1 MNLTSYL
8 ARRLRFTDR
17 GGDLRTVDEAGMLAI
32 PGAKIILAEP
42 GMGKSELLRQAGHA
56 LGVELLTASRFMRV
70 KNASRL
76 VEPGK
81 PLLIDG
87 LDEAMARREGDA
99 VDEILAQLEEAGSPD
114 FVLSCRARE
123 WQARTISGLRPLY
136 GAEPTVFTIEPFDDQ
151 EALAFLARRH
161 PKADAEHVLN
171 HLNEHGL
178 SDLHRNPL
186 TLGLMGRVAETD
198 KALPR
203 TRADLFARV
212 CTLVW
217 PEHDPDRQDLG
228 LAKLG
233 EEQALSAAGAIAA
246 GLILA
251 GAEAVSLVGLAH
263 LQEGDVLLADLA
275 SLPGAEAASVI
286 VSSKLF
292 VSVGVGRA
300 KPIHRVI
307 GEYLGARWLA
317 RHAATPRAQR
327 RLLAQLH
334 GNGVPV
340 SLRGLHAWLTIH
352 SPVMAEPVIAADP
365 YGVLRYGEAAA
376 LTTAHADRLFEAL
389 RRLAA
394 DDPYFRSADWDG
406 HTAAGLAV
414 PALQS
419 KIDAVIASAS
429 SNEQLRSLLIEA
441 VRGTPMAAELGMKLE
456 ATTLSGDRF
465 YRARESAA
473 EALLPHRDRD
483 WWRSTIEL
491 LRDQGTEDA
500 TRLARSLIDR
510 IDCDVSDDL
519 LVSTLLAEM
528 GVLVCPLPRSRHV
541 HHVTMR
547 SYRWLLRGLPT
558 DRLCGVLDLL
568 AEYSGL
574 LESRDWQSWYD
585 VADVVAGLM
594 VRAIDEG
601 AVGPAQAPSFWCW
614 LGSIGRNGHWDRESR
629 RELKDRLGA
638 RDDIRRAIQLHAF
651 SDRRR
656 GSPVWQIDLALRSRM
671 IALSDRPTD
680 VACILDRFAD
690 ADNRDE
696 ALREIW
702 RELMHLGTS
711 SGKVDSDVRASGAKF
726 QRDDAQLAAFVRK
739 LEHPEKSAW
748 ELKHELQ
755 AAERER
761 ERKARWRTRFEAR
774 RRDYAAQRPAIC
786 SGSLTAIVDPAR
798 AYLGDTYLGDV
809 ERGKPPLE
817 RVALWLGPD
826 LRDDVIMGFEAA
838 LHRADLPTAATV
850 ADGIARNTIYSYCH
864 VILAGLLARLRAGS
878 GFDSLSSE
886 VLRVGLLICLDDLTW
901 CADKDKDVK
910 DLRKALEPL
919 VFATPEARENFAR
932 LWIEPALAAGCSYV
946 RGLYQLAHDADWQ
959 ATGGALAAGWLTAY
973 PNVPEN
979 IELELVDCLTY
990 AGALTPL
997 AAIAATRASGVYRNF
1012 DHMLSWLAIEALVQF
1027 DKVRPDI
1034 EGIGIK
1040 HPQFIWFLRNRFQ
1053 FERRNA
1059 GIPVTVVQAKWIVSE
1074 FRQIWPYAVLRGSG
1088 WGDTNPYDATN
1099 FLHALIGRLANDTG
1113 DEATEALRT
1122 LAAEPAD
1129 SYSELILHMAAE
1141 QRQKRAEEALEP
1153 LPPVR
1158 LEELLTEG
1166 PPSNA
1171 DDLKSL
1177 VFEELTLAQA
1187 KLIGDDLDQVRDFW
1201 GDDGVPYDENRCR
1214 DRLAAMIGPELMRY
1228 GVQRVTEADMPKS
1241 KRADLA
1247 FACGALQ
1254 LPLEVK
1260 GQWHSKV
1267 WDAATDQLD
1276 AQYLIDWRSGE
1287 RGIYCVLWFGDLPA
1301 KDGRRLK
1308 APPNGLNAPTTAE
1321 EMKAMLID
1329 RIPEARRRF
1338 IDVVV
1343 LDFVAGKP

>member
-1 MNLTSYL
+1 MSYC

-17 GGDLRTVDEAGMLAI
+17 DGDLRTVDEMGMLAV

-56 LGVELLTASRFMRV
+56 LGVEPVTASRFMRA

-136 GAEPTVFTIEPFDDQ
+136 GAEPTVFTIEPFNDQ
-151 EALAFLARRH
+151 EALAFLAQRH
-161 PKADAEHVLN
+161 PKADAEHVLD
-171 HLNEHGL
+171 HLDEHGL
-178 SDLHRNPL
+178 ADLHRNPL

-198 KALPR
+198 RVLPR
-203 TRADLFARV
+203 TRAELFKRV
-212 CTLVW
+212 CTLIW

-228 LAKLG
+228 LAKLS

-263 LQEGDVLLADLA
+263 LQEGDVRLADLA

-307 GEYLGARWLA
+307 GEYLGAQWLA
-317 RHAATPRAQR
+317 RYAATPRARR

-334 GNGVPV
+334 GNGVPA
-340 SLRGLHAWLTIH
+340 SLRGLHAWLAVH
-352 SPVMAEPVIAADP
+352 SSVMAEAVIAADP
-365 YGVLRYGEAAA
+365 YGVLRYGETAE
-376 LTTAHADRLFEAL
+376 LTTAHVDRLFEELCAL
-389 RRLAA
+389 SA

-414 PALQS
+414 PALRS
-419 KIDAVIASAS
+419 KIDAVIGSAS
-429 SNEQLRSLLIEA
+429 SNEHLRSLLIEA
-441 VRGTPMAAELGMKLE
+441 VQGTPMAAELAATLE
-456 ATTLSGDRF
+456 AVVLSEDRF
-465 YRARESAA
+465 FRERERAA

-519 LVSTLLAEM
+519 LVSTLFAEM
-528 GVLVCPLPRSRHV
+528 GVLVCPLPRGRHA

-547 SYRWLLRGLPT
+547 SYRWLMRKLPT
-558 DRLCGVLDLL
+558 DRLSGVLDLM
-568 AEYSGL
+568 AEYSRL
-574 LESRDWQSWYD
+574 LESRDWRSWYD
-585 VADVVAGLM
+585 VADVITGLM
-594 VRAIDEG
+594 VRAIDES
-601 AVGPAQAPSFWCW
+601 AVGPAQAQSFWRW
-614 LGSIGRNGHWDRESR
+614 LGSIGQSGHWDRESR
-629 RELKDRLGA
+629 RKLKDRLDA
-638 RDDIRRAIQLHAF
+638 RDDIRRAVQFHAF
-651 SDRRR
+651 SDQRQGR
-656 GSPVWQIDLALRSRM
+656 SVWQIDVALRSRQV
-671 IALSDRPTD
+671 ALSEWPADI
-680 VACILDRFAD
+680 AWFLDRLAD

-696 ALREIW
+696 ALREDW
-702 RELMHLGTS
+702 RELMDLGTVA
-711 SGKVDSDVRASGAKF
+711 GKINPDVRASGVKF

-739 LEHPEKSAW
+739 LESPEKPAW
-748 ELKHELQ
+748 KLEQ
-755 AAERER
+755 ERHADER
-761 ERKARWRTRFEAR
+761 ERKRKTKFDAH
-774 RRDYAAQRPAIC
+774 RRDYAARRPAIR
-786 SGSLTAIVDPAR
+786 GGEFAAILDPAR
-798 AYLGDTYLGDV
+798 TYLGQFE
-809 ERGKPPLE
+809 ERDQPPAE
-817 RVALWLGPD
+817 RVAEWLGPE
-826 LRDDVIMGFEAA
+826 LRDDVIAGFEAA
-838 LHRADLPTAATV
+838 LHRADLPTAAAV

-878 GFDSLSSE
+878 GFDDLSSE
-886 VLRVGLLICLDDLTW
+886 VQRVGLLICLNNLIS
-901 CADKDKDVK
+901 CADKDVE
-910 DLRKALEPL
+910 DLQKELEAI
-919 VFATPEARENFAR
+919 VVATPEAQESFAR
-932 LWIEPALAAGCSYV
+932 LWIEPALAAGCSHV
-946 RGLYQLAHDADWQ
+946 CGLYKLVHDADWQ

-979 IELELVDCLTY
+979 VELELVDCLTH
-990 AGALTPL
+990 AGAVTPL

-1012 DHMLSWLAIEALVQF
+1012 DHMLSWLAIEALVRF

-1034 EGIGIK
+1034 QGIGAE
-1040 HPQFIWFLRNRFQ
+1040 HPHFIWSLRNRFQ
-1053 FERRNA
+1053 FERGNA
-1059 GIPVTVVQAKWIVSE
+1059 EIPVTVAQAKWIISE
-1074 FRQIWPYAVLRGSG
+1074 FRQVWPYAVLRGSG
-1088 WGDTNPYDATN
+1088 SGDTNPYDATD
-1099 FLHALIGRLANDTG
+1099 FLRGLIGRLANDTG
-1113 DEATEALRT
+1113 DESTEALGA

-1129 SYSELILHMAAE
+1129 TYSELILHMAAE
-1141 QRQKRAEEALEP
+1141 QRQKRAEEAFEP

-1158 LEELLTEG
+1158 LKELLTEG

-1177 VFEELTLAQA
+1177 VLEELKIAQA
-1187 KLIGDDLDQVRDFW
+1187 KLTGDDLDQVCDFW

-1214 DRLAAMIGPELMRY
+1214 DRLAAMIGPELTRY

-1254 LPLEVK
+1254 LPMEVK
-1260 GQWHSKV
+1260 GQWHREV
-1267 WDAATDQLD
+1267 WDAATGQLD
-1276 AQYLIDWRSGE
+1276 ARYLIDWRSGQ
-1287 RGIYCVLWFGDLPA
+1287 RGIYCVLWFGNLPTA
-1301 KDGRRLK
+1301 SGRRLRL
-1308 APPNGLNAPTTAE
+1308 PPNGLGAPATPE
-1321 EMKAMLID
+1321 EMARMLVD
-1329 RIPEARRRF
+1329 RIPEARRML

-1343 LDFVAGKP
+1343 LDLVAGKP

>member
-1 MNLTSYL
+1 
-8 ARRLRFTDR
+8 
-17 GGDLRTVDEAGMLAI
+17 MLAI

-42 GMGKSELLRQAGHA
+42 GMGKSELMCQAGRV
-56 LGVELLTASRFMRV
+56 LGVEPVTASRFMRA

-161 PKADAEHVLN
+161 AKADAEHVLN

-203 TRADLFARV
+203 TRAALFEQV
-212 CTLVW
+212 CSLVW
-217 PEHDPDRQDLG
+217 PERDPDRQDLG

-334 GNGVPV
+334 GNGVPA
-340 SLRGLHAWLTIH
+340 SLRGLHAWLAVH
-352 SPVMAEPVIAADP
+352 SPMMAEPVITADP
-365 YGVLRYGEAAA
+365 YGVLRHGETAV
-376 LTTAHADRLFEAL
+376 LTTTQADLLFEAL
-389 RRLAA
+389 RALSAE
-394 DDPYFRSADWDG
+394 DPYFRGTDWDG

-414 PALQS
+414 PTLRN
-419 KIDAVIASAS
+419 KIDAVIGSAS
-429 SNEQLRSLLIEA
+429 SNEHLRSLLIEA
-441 VRGTPMAAELGMKLE
+441 VRGTPMAGDLATTLE
-456 ATTLSGDRF
+456 ATVLSGDRF
-465 YRARESAA
+465 YREREDAA
-473 EALLPHRDRD
+473 EALLPHRNRD

-500 TRLARSLIDR
+500 TCLARHLIDR

-519 LVSTLLAEM
+519 LVSTLFAEM
-528 GVLVCPLPRSRHV
+528 GVLVCPLPRGRNA

-547 SYRWLLRGLPT
+547 NYRWLMRGLPT
-558 DRLCGVLDLL
+558 DRLSGVLDLM
-568 AEYSGL
+568 AEYSEL
-574 LESRDWQSWYD
+574 LESKDWQSWYN

-601 AVGPAQAPSFWCW
+601 AAGPAQAPSFWRW
-614 LGSIGRNGHWDRESR
+614 LASIGRSGHWDRESQ

-638 RDDIRRAIQLHAF
+638 RDDIRRAVQLHAF
-651 SDRRR
+651 SDQRRR
-656 GSPVWQIDLALRSRM
+656 KPVWQINLALRSRM

-680 VACILDRFAD
+680 VACLLDRFAD

-696 ALREIW
+696 ALREDW

-711 SGKVDSDVRASGAKF
+711 AEKIDPAVRASGAKF
-726 QRDDAQLAAFVRK
+726 QRDDAQLTAFVRK
-739 LEHPEKSAW
+739 LKHPKKSAR
-748 ELKHELQ
+748 ELKHERQ
-755 AAERER
+755 AAKCERK
-761 ERKARWRTRFEAR
+761 RKARWRTRFEAR

-786 SGSLTAIVDPAR
+786 SGNLAAIVDPAR

-817 RVALWLGPD
+817 RVALWLGPE

-838 LHRADLPTAATV
+838 LHRADLPTAAAV
-850 ADGIARNTIYSYCH
+850 ADGITRNTLYTYCH

-878 GFDSLSSE
+878 GFDDLSSD
-886 VLRVGLLICLDDLTW
+886 VLRVGLLICLNDLTW
-901 CADKDKDVK
+901 CVDKDKDVK
-910 DLRKALEPL
+910 DLRKALEAI
-919 VFATPEARENFAR
+919 VAATPEARKDFAR
-932 LWIEPALAAGCSYV
+932 LWIEPALAAGCLHV
-946 RGLYQLAHDADWQ
+946 RGLYQLTHDANWQ

-979 IELELVDCLTY
+979 VELELVDCLTH
-990 AGALTPL
+990 AGARAPL
-997 AAIAATRASGVYRNF
+997 AAIAANRASGIYRNF
-1012 DHMLSWLAIEALVQF
+1012 DHMLSWLAIEALVRF
-1027 DKVRPDI
+1027 DQVRPDI
-1034 EGIGIK
+1034 DGIGAQ

-1053 FERRNA
+1053 FEQGKT
-1059 GIPVTVVQAKWIVSE
+1059 GIPITVAQAKWIVLE
-1074 FRQIWPYAVLRGSG
+1074 FRRAWPYAELRGSG
-1088 WGDTNPYDATN
+1088 SGDTNPYDATN
-1099 FLHALIGRLANDTG
+1099 FLLALIGRLVNDTG
-1113 DEATEALRT
+1113 GEATEALRA
-1122 LAAEPAD
+1122 LATEPAD
-1129 SYSELILHMAAE
+1129 SYSQLILHMAAE
-1141 QRQKRAEEALEP
+1141 LRQKRAEEAFEP

-1158 LEELLTEG
+1158 LKELLTEG

-1177 VFEELTLAQA
+1177 VLEELTLAQA

-1214 DRLAAMIGPELMRY
+1214 DRLAVMIEPELTRY

-1247 FACGALQ
+1247 FARGALQ
-1254 LPLEVK
+1254 LPMEVK
-1260 GQWHSKV
+1260 GQWHRKV
-1267 WDAATDQLD
+1267 WDAATGQLD
-1276 AQYLIDWRSGE
+1276 TRYLIDWRSGE